1 MCNLFDTP
9 DVPEPPLPAAEAPN
23 LDPEEAAR
31 RRAARMKQNVTR
43 DTLVIDQGVTGRGN
57 SGTGLRIGGQ

>member
-9 DVPEPPLPAAEAPN
+9 EAPPPPQPQATVPT

-31 RRAARMKQNVTR
+31 RRNARMKQNATR
-43 DTLVIDQGVTGRGN
+43 DTLVIDQGVTGSGN
-57 SGTGLRIGGQ
+57 NGTGLRIGG